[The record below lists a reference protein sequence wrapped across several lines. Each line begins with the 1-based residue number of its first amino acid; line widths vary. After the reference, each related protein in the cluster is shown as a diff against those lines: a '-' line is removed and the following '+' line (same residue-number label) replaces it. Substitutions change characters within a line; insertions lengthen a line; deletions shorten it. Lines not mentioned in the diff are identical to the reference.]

1 MDGNHPNRKK
11 DKLNPYTLSVENNT
25 YYISFTDGQGVF
37 YKQEIN
43 QDLYSAFDRFELDD
57 ISQINEAN
65 RHLSEMGMSEE
76 SLCHLIADPSES
88 MEDRVYR
95 RIMYQKLYK
104 AIDQLPVIQRRRV
117 RLYYFEGLTYEQI
130 AQLEGCKH
138 PAIMKSVTAAERNI
152 KKFLSK

>member
-37 YKQEIN
+37 HKQEITL
-43 QDLYSAFDRFELDD
+43 DLYSVFDKFELDD
-57 ISQINEAN
+57 ISRINEAS
-65 RHLSEMGMSEE
+65 RHLSEMGLSEE

-95 RIMYQKLYK
+95 RIMYHKLHK
-104 AIDQLPVIQRRRV
+104 AIDQLPDIQRRRI

-130 AQLEGCKH
+130 AQMEGCSKR
-138 PAIMKSVTAAERNI
+138 AVKFSVDIAL
-152 KKFLSK
+152 KKLKDYL

>member
-25 YYISFTDGQGVF
+25 YYISFTDGQGAF
-37 YKQEIN
+37 HKQEIN

-57 ISQINEAN
+57 ISQINEAS

-88 MEDRVYR
+88 TEDRVYR
-95 RIMYQKLYK
+95 RIMYQKLHK
-104 AIDQLPVIQRRRV
+104 AIDQLPDIQRRRV
-117 RLYYFEGLTYEQI
+117 ILYYFEGHTYEQI
-130 AQLEGCKH
+130 AQMEGCSKR
-138 PAIMKSVTAAERNI
+138 AVKFSVDIAL
-152 KKFLSK
+152 KKLKDYL

>member
-11 DKLNPYTLSVENNT
+11 DKLNPYTLSVENHT

-37 YKQEIN
+37 HKQQIN

-57 ISQINEAN
+57 ISQINEAS

-95 RIMYQKLYK
+95 RIMYQKLHQ
-104 AIDQLPVIQRRRV
+104 AIERLPDIQRRRV
-117 RLYYFEGLTYEQI
+117 ILYYFEGHTFEQI
-130 AQLEGCKH
+130 AQMEGCSKR
-138 PAIMKSVTAAERNI
+138 AVKFSVDIAL
-152 KKFLSK
+152 KKLKDYL